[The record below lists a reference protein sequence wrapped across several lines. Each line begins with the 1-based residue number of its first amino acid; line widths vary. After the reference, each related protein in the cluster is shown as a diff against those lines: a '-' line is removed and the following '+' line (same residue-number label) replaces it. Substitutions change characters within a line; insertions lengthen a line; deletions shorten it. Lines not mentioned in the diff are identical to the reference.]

1 MSARE
6 CIRRMWAPLLFLSS
20 LILGIG
26 DDKKILTDDL
36 ADAGE
41 DRVMVVILIYA
52 CLWEA

>member
-1 MSARE
+1 MSAWK

-20 LILGIG
+20 LIPGIG

-41 DRVMVVILIYA
+41 GRVAIVTLIYA
-52 CLWEA
+52 RLWEA